1 MNKILLIGG
10 DWGLDGGRES
20 GFIKKF
26 YVELSMYSDK
36 VTYYNGGNY
45 NKLTDVLNSVKDYD
59 VVLWFA
65 NVDNSLPKVRSVKS
79 INPYTIFVG
88 SKRND
93 GKYSFVDVLNR
104 SLMERHNLTIQF
116 SREGNI
122 FKMLLFDP
130 LGTKWYEGTSIAS
143 LVEHLY
149 KRLVCISK
157 ARRKHTYR
165 VDGNVEI
172 PNNEEFFSYVRS
184 AAEVFHQTVDHTEGV
199 TRFMGNASFRG
210 EGDLIYVSKRDVDKS
225 TIDRDSFVGCRLDE
239 VLHYYG
245 DTKPSKDTISQA
257 HLYKLFPRINYM
269 IHSHC
274 YAKDGKYTE
283 MPVPCGSLDEIDEV
297 VKVIERDYGG
307 NYDLPSYK
315 INYLG
320 HGCLLLGST
329 IEELK
334 NTTFIPRVFPEEL
347 PNVEDILNKG
357 VQEEDIL
364 RLGLKK

>member
-1 MNKILLIGG
+1 MVWENYRIWYSNNYELL
-10 DWGLDGGRES
+10 L
-20 GFIKKF
+20 K
-26 YVELSMYSDK
+26 Y
-36 VTYYNGGNY
+36 
-45 NKLTDVLNSVKDYD
+45 YD

-65 NVDNSLPKVRSVKS
+65 NVDNSLLKVRSVKS

-116 SREGNI
+116 SKDNNI

-130 LGTKWYEGTSIAS
+130 LGTKWYEGTSIHD

-157 ARRKHTYR
+157 ARREHTYQAE
-165 VDGNVEI
+165 GEI
-172 PNNEEFFSYVRS
+172 KIPDNEEFFSFVRD
-184 AAEVFHQTVDHTEGV
+184 AAEIFHKTVDHTEGV

-225 TIDRDSFVGCRLDE
+225 TINRDSFVACRLDE

-257 HLYKLFPRINYM
+257 HLYNLFPRINYM

-274 YAKDGKYTE
+274 YAKDGKFTE
-283 MPVPCGSLDEIDEV
+283 MPVPCGSLDEIDEI
-297 VKVIERDYGG
+297 VKVVEKDYEG
-307 NYDLPSYK
+307 NYGLSSYK
-315 INYLG
+315 FNYTG
-320 HGCLLLGST
+320 HGCLLLGES

-334 NTTFIPRVFPEEL
+334 NTIFIPRVFPEEL
-347 PNVEDILNKG
+347 VNVEEILNKG
-357 VQEEDIL
+357 VKEEDAL
-364 RLGLKK
+364 RLKLRK